1 MPYSLFRIPILWFV
15 FIATG
20 IYASAIFLVSSTY
33 FLQSPSALSFGIT
46 ADLVMFVPLA
56 YYFLVIRPYR
66 LPKLSVLPIFLLS
79 TVAASFVLPQD
90 GQQYLALLGYIAA
103 PLELFLVGYII
114 FQVRKTIRA
123 YRIEK
128 SRELDFYETLLLSLR
143 KTFGDFRAIEVLAS
157 EIAMFHFA
165 LSGWQ
170 KQPRVGEGELHFSY
184 YRENSYGA
192 VLGAIMFL
200 LVVETVGL
208 HLFIQSWSETIA
220 WIITGLSIYS
230 IFWLLGD
237 FNAIRQRPIVVADN
251 EILLRIGLRWTTRFS
266 LKDIASIKRIPELPE
281 KHPLLLNAVVFG
293 EPQLLLT
300 LKTPVLVKGFLGIRK
315 TVDEIALTVD
325 QQSKFIHIV
334 QDNSGIDACK

>member
-1 MPYSLFRIPILWFV
+1 MPYSFFRLPILWFLL
-15 FIATG
+15 IASG

-46 ADLVMFVPLA
+46 ADLVMMVPLA
-56 YYFLVIRPYR
+56 YYFLVIRPYK
-66 LPKLSVLPIFLLS
+66 LPRILLLPVFLLS
-79 TVAASFVLPQD
+79 TVAASFLLPQN

-103 PLELFLVGYII
+103 PLELFLASYII
-114 FQVRKTIRA
+114 VQVRKTLRA

-128 SRELDFYETLLLSLR
+128 SRELDFYETLLLTLR
-143 KTFGDFRAIEVLAS
+143 KTFGDFRALNVLAS

-165 LSGWQ
+165 LSGWRQ
-170 KQPRVGEGELHFSY
+170 RPFPGAGETHFSY

-192 VLGAIMFL
+192 VLVAIMFL
-200 LVVETVGL
+200 LLIETVGL
-208 HLFIQSWSETIA
+208 HLFIQGWSETIA

-237 FNAIRQRPIVVADN
+237 FNAMRQRPIVVAEN
-251 EILLRIGLRWTTRFS
+251 EILLRIGLRWTARFP
-266 LKDIASIKRIPELPE
+266 LKAIASIKKIPELPE

-300 LKTPVLVKGFLGIRK
+300 LKSPVLVKGFLGIRK
-315 TVDEIALTVD
+315 TVDEIALSVD

-334 QDNSGIDACK
+334 QENFPQL